1 MLRGIMTVGLVL
13 FAVLSA
19 EANSRPSLDEMWELI
34 QKQQAEINSLKKGLS
49 ENDAKTESA
58 FVAVE
63 EVTSGPAAKLAE
75 WASKTSIGGYGELHY
90 NNHSSDNSADSKNE
104 FDLHRFV
111 LFAGHQ
117 YNDKLRFFSEFEIE
131 HSVAG
136 EGQSGEVE
144 VEQAYVEYDYA
155 DNHRA
160 KAGVFLIPV
169 GMLNETHEPETF
181 YGTERNPIEK
191 NIIPSTWWE
200 GGAMFSGEISE
211 GLSYDAGAHSGLYIS
226 PSAGNYKI
234 RDGRQKVS
242 KAKGDDLAYTA
253 RLKYTG
259 APGLSL
265 IHI

>member
-131 HSVAG
+131 
-136 EGQSGEVE
+136 
-144 VEQAYVEYDYA
+144 
-155 DNHRA
+155 
-160 KAGVFLIPV
+160 L
-169 GMLNETHEPETF
+169 T
-181 YGTERNPIEK
+181 
-191 NIIPSTWWE
+191 
-200 GGAMFSGEISE
+200 
-211 GLSYDAGAHSGLYIS
+211 
-226 PSAGNYKI
+226 
-234 RDGRQKVS
+234 
-242 KAKGDDLAYTA
+242 
-253 RLKYTG
+253 
-259 APGLSL
+259 
-265 IHI
+265 